1 MNFFPVR
8 SFSDEDSVVWE
19 KCCFAV
25 KCLLLSYDIF
35 NKMQIKIDVQVHYH
49 VVQPFRQR
57 S

>member
-8 SFSDEDSVVWE
+8 SFSDEDYVVWK
-19 KCCFAV
+19 KCCFAIKGV
-25 KCLLLSYDIF
+25 LLSNNIF

-49 VVQPFRQR
+49 VVRPFRQR